1 MNPDFT
7 LFGLCLT
14 STLKK
19 IAKISCLQLMKEFQI
34 RFNHKAKRSNAKKFN
49 FRRLPKSS
57 PLNCWVEISYC
68 SEIYFFLRQ
77 TQLRALYKN
86 VPRSGWGPRQEKL
99 TERRGVIPSSRV
111 SSVGLTSPFPC
122 VHLALLSASP
132 KGRKTLYLFNSV
144 VNFLFVFL
152 KMILPH

>member
-77 TQLRALYKN
+77 TQLRTLYKN
-86 VPRSGWGPRQEKL
+86 VPRSGWGPRQEKTNWKKRCYSL
-99 TERRGVIPSSRV
+99 LARLIRWAHHALGLCLLRPFHACTSRFYLLPLRGGKPYIC
-111 SSVGLTSPFPC
+111 LITW
-122 VHLALLSASP
+122 
-132 KGRKTLYLFNSV
+132 
-144 VNFLFVFL
+144 
-152 KMILPH
+152 

>member
-57 PLNCWVEISYC
+57 VELLGRNIVLFIIGKFTS
-68 SEIYFFLRQ
+68 FFDKHSSAHCTKTSQGLVEG
-77 TQLRALYKN
+77 LAKN
-86 VPRSGWGPRQEKL
+86 KL
-99 TERRGVIPSSRV
+99 AERRGVIPSSRV
-111 SSVGLTSPFPC
+111 SSVRLTTRLVC
-122 VHLALLSASP
+122 ACLALSMRAP
-132 KGRKTLYLFNSV
+132 RAFIC
-144 VNFLFVFL
+144 F
-152 KMILPH
+152 P

>member
-7 LFGLCLT
+7 LYGLCLA

-57 PLNCWVEISYC
+57 PLNCWVEISYWKKKGKFT
-68 SEIYFFLRQ
+68 SFFDKHSSAHCTKTSQGLVEG
-77 TQLRALYKN
+77 LVKK
-86 VPRSGWGPRQEKL
+86 KL

-132 KGRKTLYLFNSV
+132 KGRKTLY
-144 VNFLFVFL
+144 
-152 KMILPH
+152 

>member
-1 MNPDFT
+1 MYYQCKRGREFVKIGIIRGFERDTFTTYGKMNPDFT

-68 SEIYFFLRQ
+68 L
-77 TQLRALYKN
+77 
-86 VPRSGWGPRQEKL
+86 
-99 TERRGVIPSSRV
+99 
-111 SSVGLTSPFPC
+111 
-122 VHLALLSASP
+122 
-132 KGRKTLYLFNSV
+132 
-144 VNFLFVFL
+144 
-152 KMILPH
+152 